1 MGTLACT
8 SRCEIEGEGECVKE
22 ISEKEAF
29 NTNKENHSD
38 FEVSEANSIQKKNK
52 NENQDNANTDED
64 EDIISVIF
72 SSLDQKIHFSV
83 ACKKDDSFSVV
94 EQKLYKEYSEYKDK
108 EKYFLVNGN
117 KIDVNKSLK
126 ENKIKNSDIIML
138 NTIEDIQ

>member
-1 MGTLACT
+1 MLCPLHE
-8 SRCEIEGEGECVKE
+8 RRRIYWRNRWK
-22 ISEKEAF
+22 KAF
-29 NTNKENHSD
+29 NTNKDNHSD
-38 FEVSEANSIQKKNK
+38 IEVSEANSIQKKNK
-52 NENQDNANTDED
+52 KENQEKSNTD

-72 SSLDQKIHFSV
+72 SSLDQKIHYSV

-108 EKYFLVNGN
+108 EKGFLVNGN

-126 ENKIKNSDIIML
+126 ENKIKNSDIIIL